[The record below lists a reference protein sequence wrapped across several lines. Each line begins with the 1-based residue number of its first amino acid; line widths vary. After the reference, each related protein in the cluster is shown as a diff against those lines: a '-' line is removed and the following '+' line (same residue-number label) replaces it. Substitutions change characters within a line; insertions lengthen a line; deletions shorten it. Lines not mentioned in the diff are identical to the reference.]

1 MEGIVLS
8 FLYSLIMS
16 MGLTGASYAEIEQ
29 AFPDNTPMQNQVLYS
44 VANDP
49 LQNGGGFQFVI
60 DGEVNPNQYDLYMS
74 GTSEYFQTSWAALM
88 EELGF
93 AVVGNNVD
101 VAIDNGFSV
110 GGMGTTG
117 TLTNGED
124 VLIVTYMGWTG
135 AQFRSSGSIPSNIE
149 WFEGV
154 PDRGVRYSL
163 FKWQYSASNDIIY
176 STTRFQN
183 VITSD
188 TAVGAGQQI
197 PQFTITDNKL
207 YLSPLYGNG
216 YVEFTADNWMYQ
228 GFVIENINTYNP
240 TESEA
245 TGEEYLSF
253 GTAENP
259 VVNVAYDPA
268 TGITTYTYKDGTVS
282 TTPPVAIGD
291 KIALSPSITQ
301 PLTNYIIN
309 EGDITNIYNP
319 EAVIPSEA
327 VPFDFASLGQL
338 LNQTFIPK
346 MPFDFKPSFNRLI
359 AKYDWETPVK
369 KIAQK
374 FNITGRRPSFPVSF
388 VWFNEQ
394 IEFDFWDWCDT
405 LLISRNYAFYMKF
418 VRFFLYFFMVT
429 GCISLILRTFHVKIY
444 PTIVK

>member
-101 VAIDNGFSV
+101 VAIDNGFT
-110 GGMGTTG
+110 TTG
-117 TLTNGED
+117 AEWVGTMSYGDD
-124 VLIVTYMGWTG
+124 VAIVSFLGTSYEIFRNSYIPDNVNYLPGYEGIQRGYAPVFRWVYNDQVVYSSTPFDSLG
-135 AQFRSSGSIPSNIE
+135 AYIWLPSNTQSVHFIIINDTLHFQYYYNGR
-149 WFEGV
+149 WQDV
-154 PDRGVRYSL
+154 PL
-163 FKWQYSASNDIIY
+163 NIY
-176 STTRFQN
+176 NWINQGIVVEN
-183 VITSD
+183 
-188 TAVGAGQQI
+188 AEM
-197 PQFTITDNKL
+197 
-207 YLSPLYGNG
+207 
-216 YVEFTADNWMYQ
+216 YV
-228 GFVIENINTYNP
+228 P
-240 TESEA
+240 TENEVF
-245 TGEEYLSF
+245 GQEYLSF
-253 GTAENP
+253 GTADNP
-259 VVNVAYDPA
+259 VVSVAYDPA
-268 TGITTYTYKDGTVS
+268 TGTTTYTYKDGTIS

-291 KIALSPSITQ
+291 TIALSPSITQ

-319 EAVIPSEA
+319 DAAIPSEA

-338 LNQTFIPK
+338 LNQTFIPQ

-418 VRFFLYFFMVT
+418 VRFFLYFLMVT